1 MMPGLPGQGPLS
13 ELFEKATGMPSP
25 DKLLAEIQRL
35 NSNME
40 KMAPDLHKIAT
51 SIDGLSAQDI
61 RGLTQVLQ
69 HAKIAEATSL
79 LQKIYNRI
87 WGRGS

>member
-1 MMPGLPGQGPLS
+1 MMQGLPGQGPLS

-40 KMAPDLHKIAT
+40 KMAPDLNKIAT
-51 SIDGLSAQDI
+51 SIEGLSAQDI
-61 RGLTQVLQ
+61 RGLTQVL
-69 HAKIAEATSL
+69 AKVTEAI
-79 LQKIYNRI
+79 QQIYKRI

>member
-1 MMPGLPGQGPLS
+1 MNWPPGALS
-13 ELFEKATGMPSP
+13 EAFEKATGMPSP

-40 KMAPDLHKIAT
+40 KMAPDLNKIAT
-51 SIDGLSAQDI
+51 SIEGLSAQDI
-61 RGLTQVLQ
+61 RGLTQVL
-69 HAKIAEATSL
+69 AKVAEAI
-79 LQKIYNRI
+79 QQIYKRI